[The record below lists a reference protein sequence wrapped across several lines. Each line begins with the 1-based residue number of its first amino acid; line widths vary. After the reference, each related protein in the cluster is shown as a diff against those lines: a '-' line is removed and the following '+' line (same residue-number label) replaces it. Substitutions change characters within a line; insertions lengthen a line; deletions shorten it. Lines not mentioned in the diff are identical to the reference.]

1 MSFAKLSD
9 LLGRS
14 ARKKGISA
22 QVEAAM
28 ILEFFKQVT
37 KDMFEEKARSA
48 ISPLH
53 VRDGTLT
60 VATLSPALAQEL
72 KLREREIIDGINA
85 KSGRKVVSAL
95 RFLS

>member
-1 MSFAKLSD
+1 
-9 LLGRS
+9 
-14 ARKKGISA
+14 
-22 QVEAAM
+22 M
-28 ILEFFKQVT
+28 ILEFFKRVT
-37 KDMFEEKARSA
+37 STMFEKNARMA

-85 KSGRKVVSAL
+85 KLGRIAVSGL